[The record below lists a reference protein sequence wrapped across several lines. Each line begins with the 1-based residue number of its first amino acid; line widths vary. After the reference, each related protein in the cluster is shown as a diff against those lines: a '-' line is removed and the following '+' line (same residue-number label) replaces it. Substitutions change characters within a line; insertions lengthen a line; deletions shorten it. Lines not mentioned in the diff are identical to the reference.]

1 MQIYYSKSSLRGQHQ
16 LSAKESYQDGFSLI
30 EVSIVTAIIMLI
42 AIIGIPAIQAYVI
55 ENKVPR
61 VAEEIQRFVA
71 RIKANTH
78 GFGSTPYAGI
88 HNGTLASALRGSS
101 VVSVSGEGA
110 MSNIAH
116 GLGGLG
122 TSGRGVVQ
130 IEAHSLAGAGRGS
143 AFSITF
149 TDVNEAACPALASIL
164 QRIAESVTISGRAGA
179 AQVKNATQSPPQ
191 PYNPIL
197 ADAQC
202 SSGDSNTFQFVVR

>member
-1 MQIYYSKSSLRGQHQ
+1 MQAAKSSPSIQQRRRYVRGERTQR
-16 LSAKESYQDGFSLI
+16 GFSLI

-42 AIIGIPAIQAYVI
+42 AIIGIPAIQGYVI

-110 MSNIAH
+110 MANIAH
-116 GLGGLG
+116 GLGGAG
-122 TSGRGVVQ
+122 SGGRGVVQ
-130 IEAHSLAGAGRGS
+130 IDAHSSAGAGRGS

-164 QRIAESVTISGRAGA
+164 QRVAESVTISGRAGA
-179 AQVKNATQSPPQ
+179 TQVKNSTQVPPL

-202 SSGDSNTFQFVVR
+202 SAGDSNTFQFVIR